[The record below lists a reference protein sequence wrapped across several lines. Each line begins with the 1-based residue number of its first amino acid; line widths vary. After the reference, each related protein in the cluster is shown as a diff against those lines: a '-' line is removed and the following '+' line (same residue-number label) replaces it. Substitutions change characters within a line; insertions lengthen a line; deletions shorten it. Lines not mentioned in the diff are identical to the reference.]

1 VTGLLALA
9 LIGAT
14 IFIVYWLAVRRYQ
27 AAAGSRPP
35 AEPPKPYATFEGG
48 HTYATADEK
57 LRIET
62 DGPSACG
69 EGMLL
74 AIVDALRAK
83 GAQTNP
89 IEPESYGY
97 MTVVGVGGED
107 VVLRVGSWGR
117 EFEWT
122 LYVESPSGKVAP
134 EIDAALRSLVDVR
147 NVKWIN
153 ARP

>member
-1 VTGLLALA
+1 
-9 LIGAT
+9 
-14 IFIVYWLAVRRYQ
+14 
-27 AAAGSRPP
+27 
-35 AEPPKPYATFEGG
+35 
-48 HTYATADEK
+48 
-57 LRIET
+57 
-62 DGPSACG
+62 
-69 EGMLL
+69 MLL

>member
-1 VTGLLALA
+1 VTGLLALVVVV
-9 LIGAT
+9 AT
-14 IFIVYWLAVRRYQ
+14 IFVIYSVARRS
-27 AAAGSRPP
+27 AGPRARPP

-48 HTYATADEK
+48 HSYTTTDERM
-57 LRIET
+57 RIEL

-69 EGMLL
+69 EGVLL

-89 IEPESYGY
+89 VEPESYGY

-107 VVLRVGSWGR
+107 VILRVGSWGR

-134 EIDAALRSLVDVR
+134 EIDSALRSLLDVR